1 MQMPCLIIAEVV
13 FMLLL
18 QNMTDIT
25 EQTDSHAG
33 IRMPEKI
40 TMDAY
45 RNWVKTLKG
54 KILEVYN
61 KL

>member
-1 MQMPCLIIAEVV
+1 MPCLIIAEVV

-18 QNMTDIT
+18 QNMADIT